1 MGSPGKGLD
10 EMKKD
15 GVIFLLENSTDYL
28 FLLDQGFRRAQIY
41 NPLRVAR
48 YGNEAILYLK
58 GVGIYGDR
66 VRYPLPDLIII
77 DLAVPDGSAMAVLG
91 WIRRQRGFDQVPVVM
106 LVDPAQDKY
115 LQNAFDKGANAYYVK
130 RDDFQAM
137 ARMIRSLE
145 IIGGREHPSVR
156 SLSSESSEKLSVV

>member
-1 MGSPGKGLD
+1 
-10 EMKKD
+10 MKRD

-28 FLLDQGFRRAQIY
+28 FLLDQGFRKAQIF

-66 VRYPLPDLIII
+66 SRYPLPDLIII

-91 WIRRQRGFDQVPVVM
+91 WIRRQAEFNNVPVVI
-106 LVDPAQDKY
+106 LVDPTKERG
-115 LQNAFDKGANAYYVK
+115 LQEAFDKGANAYYVK
-130 RDDFQAM
+130 RDDFEAM

-145 IIGGREHPSVR
+145 IVSARFRSGMLETPTLLRE
-156 SLSSESSEKLSVV
+156 K

>member
-1 MGSPGKGLD
+1 
-10 EMKKD
+10 MKRD

-28 FLLDQGFRRAQIY
+28 FLLDQGFRKAHIF

-66 VRYPLPDLIII
+66 TRYPLPELIII
-77 DLAVPDGSAMAVLG
+77 DLTIPDGSAMAVLG
-91 WIRRQRGFDQVPVVM
+91 WVRRQREFSHVPVVI
-106 LVDPAQDKY
+106 LVDPTDEKRVQD
-115 LQNAFDKGANAYYVK
+115 AFDKGANAYYVK
-130 RDDFQAM
+130 RDDFEAM

-145 IIGGREHPSVR
+145 TV
-156 SLSSESSEKLSVV
+156 SSQSRDTSAESSGELNAV

>member
-1 MGSPGKGLD
+1 
-10 EMKKD
+10 MKRD

-28 FLLDQGFRRAQIY
+28 FLLDQGFRKAHIF

-66 VRYPLPDLIII
+66 TRYPLPDMIII
-77 DLAVPDGSAMAVLG
+77 DMAIPDGSAMAVLG
-91 WIRRQRGFDQVPVVM
+91 WVRRRPEFGEVPVVI
-106 LVDPAQDKY
+106 LVDPAREKRVRD
-115 LQNAFDKGANAYYVK
+115 AFDKGANAYYVK
-130 RDDFQAM
+130 RDDFAGM

-145 IIGGREHPSVR
+145 TASNRLDER
-156 SLSSESSEKLSVV
+156 DTFAESPDKLGVI

>member
-1 MGSPGKGLD
+1 MARLVS
-10 EMKKD
+10 MKRD

-66 VRYPLPDLIII
+66 TRYPLPDLIII

-91 WIRRQRGFDQVPVVM
+91 WIRRQPAFEQVPVVI
-106 LVDPAQDKY
+106 LVDPAQNKFVQD
-115 LQNAFDKGANAYYVK
+115 AFDKGANAYYVK
-130 RDDFQAM
+130 RDDFESM

-145 IIGGREHPSVR
+145 MIGGGEKSQSRSPSA
-156 SLSSESSEKLSVV
+156 ESSDELSVV

>member
-1 MGSPGKGLD
+1 
-10 EMKKD
+10 MKRD

-28 FLLDQGFRRAQIY
+28 FLLDQGFRKAQIF

-66 VRYPLPDLIII
+66 TRYPLPELIII
-77 DLAVPDGSAMAVLG
+77 DLTIPDGSAMAVLG
-91 WIRRQRGFDQVPVVM
+91 WVRRQREFSHVPVVI
-106 LVDPAQDKY
+106 LVDPTDEKRVQD
-115 LQNAFDKGANAYYVK
+115 AFDKGANAYYVK
-130 RDDFQAM
+130 RDDFEGM

-145 IIGGREHPSVR
+145 TV
-156 SLSSESSEKLSVV
+156 SSGPVSTVESSDELRAV

>member
-1 MGSPGKGLD
+1 
-10 EMKKD
+10 MKKD

-28 FLLDQGFRRAQIY
+28 FLLDQGFRRAQIF

-58 GVGIYGDR
+58 GVGIYADR

-91 WIRRQRGFDQVPVVM
+91 WVRRQREFDHVPVVV
-106 LVDPAQDKY
+106 LVDPANDKFV
-115 LQNAFDKGANAYYVK
+115 QEAFDKGANAYYVK
-130 RDDFQAM
+130 RDDFEAM

-145 IIGGREHPSVR
+145 IIGARAAMAN
-156 SLSSESSEKLSVV
+156 LDTTAQSSDRFTAV

>member
-1 MGSPGKGLD
+1 
-10 EMKKD
+10 MKRD

-28 FLLDQGFRRAQIY
+28 FLLDQGFRKAQIF

-66 VRYPLPDLIII
+66 TRYPLPELIII
-77 DLAVPDGSAMAVLG
+77 DLTIPDGSAMAVLG
-91 WIRRQRGFDQVPVVM
+91 WVRRQREFSHVPVVI
-106 LVDPAQDKY
+106 LVDPTDEKRVQD
-115 LQNAFDKGANAYYVK
+115 AFDKGANAYYVK
-130 RDDFQAM
+130 RDDFEGM

-145 IIGGREHPSVR
+145 TV
-156 SLSSESSEKLSVV
+156 SSGPVSTVESSDELSAV